1 MLLSFIIYASFLLC
15 IVFFTYKKNTGEADF
30 VVGGRSLNFW
40 VTAIS
45 AHASDMSSWLFLAYP
60 MIVFTK
66 GVQEAWIGLGLLVGM
81 FLNWH
86 FVAPKLRIMTEKY
99 NSLTLSS
106 FFQERF
112 HDHTGFIRIITALI
126 CLAFFT
132 FYISSGLQGIGYVF
146 SVSFNT
152 SYELG
157 VFLGLL
163 IAILYTIAGGF
174 ITVAWT
180 DFYQG
185 LFLVIMVL
193 LVPIAAFIHIGGI
206 SAITAG
212 AISNQVSLKLMPQ
225 SGFKGWVSILLFILA
240 MGPGYFGQPHILTKF
255 MGIKNPKEMYKSKY
269 FGMTWQLIAL
279 GAAVFVGITAIG
291 FFPHGVENP
300 QLIFALMAKVLFHPF
315 LAGFVLCGIFAA
327 TVSTIES
334 QILVQASLLSED
346 FYKPLFKPNA
356 SSKELL
362 WVTRSFVIFVAA
374 ISFFIAFFKMSNIYD
389 LVMYSWSGLGAS
401 FGPVILLSLYSKS
414 VNRHG
419 AIAAIL
425 VGAFTVGMWKNINKL
440 FSYPIPELIPAFI
453 LSLIAAWVFSYFA
466 RTKFSPHSK
475 K

>member
-1 MLLSFIIYASFLLC
+1 MLLSFIIYASLLLS
-15 IVFFTYKKNTGEADF
+15 IVFITYKKQTNEADF

-60 MIVFTK
+60 MIVYTK
-66 GVQEAWIGLGLLVGM
+66 GIQEAWVGLGLLIGM

-86 FVAPKLRIMTEKY
+86 FVAPKLRVLTEKY

-112 HDHTGFIRIITALI
+112 HDHTGFIRILTALI
-126 CLAFFT
+126 CLVFFT

-146 SVSFNT
+146 SVSFGT
-152 SYELG
+152 SYHLG
-157 VFLGLL
+157 VFLGLMV
-163 IAILYTIAGGF
+163 AILYTISGGF

-193 LVPIAAFIHIGGI
+193 LVPIVAFIHIGGI
-206 SAITAG
+206 PAIIEG
-212 AISNQVSLKLMPQ
+212 AASNQVSLKLFPET
-225 SGFKGWVSILLFILA
+225 GFKGWISIILFILA

-255 MGIKNPKEMYKSKY
+255 MGIKNPNEMYKSKY
-269 FGMTWQLIAL
+269 FGMSWQFIAL
-279 GAAVFVGITAIG
+279 SGAVFVGIVAMG
-291 FFPHGVENP
+291 YFPNGLENP
-300 QLIFALMAKVLFHPF
+300 QLIFAIMAKALFHPF
-315 LAGFVLCGIFAA
+315 IAGFVLCGIFAA

-346 FYKPLFKPNA
+346 FYKPLFRPNA

-362 WVTRSFVIFVAA
+362 WASRSFVIIVAS
-374 ISFFIAFFKMSNIYD
+374 ISFVIAFFNFSTIYE
-389 LVMYSWSGLGAS
+389 LVMYSWAGLGAS
-401 FGPVILLSLYSKS
+401 FGPLVLLSLYSKK

-419 AIAAIL
+419 AVAAIL
-425 VGAFTVGMWKNINKL
+425 VGAVTTGVWKNINTL
-440 FSYPIPELIPAFI
+440 FSFKIPELIPAFI
-453 LSLIAAWVFSYFA
+453 LSLIAAFLFSHFS
-466 RTKFSPHSK
+466 RTKFSPHSTH
-475 K
+475 

>member
-1 MLLSFIIYASFLLC
+1 MLLSFIIYACLLLV
-15 IVFFTYKKNTGEADF
+15 IVFFTYKKHTDEKDF
-30 VVGGRSLNFW
+30 VVGGRSMNFW

-45 AHASDMSSWLFLAYP
+45 AHASDMSSWLFLAFP

-66 GVQEAWIGLGLLVGM
+66 GVQEAWIGLGLLLGM

-86 FVAPKLRIMTEKY
+86 FVAPKLRVMTEKY

-106 FFQERF
+106 FFEARF
-112 HDHTGFIRIITALI
+112 HDHSGFIRLITALI
-126 CLAFFT
+126 CLVFFT

-146 SVSFNT
+146 SISFNT
-152 SYELG
+152 SYHWG

-163 IAILYTIAGGF
+163 IAILYTITGGF

-185 LFLVIMVL
+185 LFLVVMIL
-193 LVPIAAFIHIGGI
+193 LVPLVAFIHLGGS
-206 SAITAG
+206 SAIVAG
-212 AISNQVSLKLMPQ
+212 ALSNDVSLSLFPKT
-225 SGFKGWVSILLFILA
+225 GFSSWAPILLFILS

-255 MGIKNPKEMYKSKY
+255 MGIKDPNEIYKSKY
-269 FGMTWQLIAL
+269 FGMTWQLIAIT
-279 GAAVFVGITAIG
+279 GAVLVGIVAIG
-291 FFPHGVENP
+291 FFPNGTDNP
-300 QLIFALMAKVLFHPF
+300 QLIFALMTKALFHPF
-315 LAGFVLCGIFAA
+315 IGGFVLCGIFAA

-346 FYKPLFKPNA
+346 FYKPIFRPNA

-362 WVTRSFVIFVAA
+362 WVTRAFVIGVAA
-374 ISFFIAFFKMSNIYD
+374 ISFVIAFFKVSTIYD
-389 LVMYSWSGLGAS
+389 LVMYSWAGLGAA
-401 FGPVILLSLYSKS
+401 FGPIILLSLYSKS

-425 VGAFTVGMWKNINKL
+425 VGGITAAVWKHVNKL
-440 FSYPIPELIPAFI
+440 FDYPIPELIPAFI
-453 LSLIAAWVFSYFA
+453 LSLLSAWVFSYLS
-466 RTKFSPHSK
+466 RTKFSPRSK